1 MAINVDTV
9 YQKVLA
15 IANKEQRGYITPQ
28 EFNLIADQ
36 AQISIFEQYF
46 NDLDQARRQPSND
59 TFYADKLDFI
69 ETKLQAFEKTD
80 DTSVVSSYA
89 PAATTTSVPSKF
101 LPNYIYKVHRIEYKN
116 NNCEIVNTSDFNDF
130 NHGSFLF
137 RPTSTRPIA
146 NIRNNILRVSIGS
159 SNNDANLNDIIFVIP
174 TRIIYF
180 IRPLKPRFGY
190 VVVNGEALY
199 NASDSNNFQ
208 LHPSE
213 EEFLVF
219 KILELAGITI
229 AKPDLV
235 NIANQEQAEI
245 KTQQKS

>member
-59 TFYADKLDFI
+59 TFYADKVDFI

-80 DTSVVSSYA
+80 DTSIVSSYA

-101 LPNYIYKVHRIEYKN
+101 LPNYIYKVHRIEHKN

-130 NHGSFLF
+130 IHGSFLF

-159 SNNDANLNDIIFVIP
+159 SFVIP

-180 IRPLKPRFGY
+180 IKPLKPRFGY

-199 NASDSNNFQ
+199 NASDSIDFQ

-213 EEFLVF
+213 EELIVF
-219 KILELAGITI
+219 KILELAGVTI